1 MANVDSVDVTFYGE
15 GGHGA
20 YPHLTKD
27 PIVMSSQFI
36 TTVQTI
42 ISRNLSPI
50 NAGVVTVGSIH
61 GGTKH
66 NIIPNHVDLQI
77 TVRSYSDEDRKLII
91 SRI

>member
-1 MANVDSVDVTFYGE
+1 
-15 GGHGA
+15 
-20 YPHLTKD
+20 
-27 PIVMSSQFI
+27 MSSQFI

-66 NIIPNHVDLQI
+66 NNPK
-77 TVRSYSDEDRKLII
+77 SYCSSDHREIL
-91 SRI
+91 